1 MFDIVSKDKVNAWDF
16 NDLWDGLS
24 GSEDFLMCYTED
36 ICFDV
41 PGYLGPEAALVLG
54 VAEIL
59 FWILGFMM
67 GSRILKS
74 HKRMKAKRGNR
85 K

>member
-41 PGYLGPEAALVLG
+41 PGYLARRPPLFLALPK
-54 VAEIL
+54 
-59 FWILGFMM
+59 FYFGFLV
-67 GSRILKS
+67 S
-74 HKRMKAKRGNR
+74 
-85 K
+85 